1 MRRNLMMHKGKT
13 IKMSWNNKNKKASG
27 NVNKMWWRQTKRSYF
42 IINIGIKIKKHKN
55 KKRAE
60 FFAHP
65 NSNLFNPIIKAKENR
80 FWTIRINRNWIWLL
94 QMKTEIKSKNPTKIL
109 IWGNK
114 TKNHLVYRAVKGCL
128 KSILLNE

>member
-1 MRRNLMMHKGKT
+1 MMHKGKT
-13 IKMSWNNKNKKASG
+13 IKMSWNNKVSSVFKSDVNLLIKNKKASG

-55 KKRAE
+55 KERAE

-80 FWTIRINRNWIWLL
+80 FSTIRIVSFSIENQFSI
-94 QMKTEIKSKNPTKIL
+94 MK
-109 IWGNK
+109 
-114 TKNHLVYRAVKGCL
+114 
-128 KSILLNE
+128 